1 MNDVSRAGSLHDL
14 IQAALAKADA
24 ESNTL
29 IAALLSE
36 CVDILD
42 RQSHRGSPTS
52 RRKPDA

>member
-1 MNDVSRAGSLHDL
+1 MNDVSRAASLHAL

-24 ESNTL
+24 ENNTL

-42 RQSHRGSPTS
+42 RQS
-52 RRKPDA
+52 RR

>member
-1 MNDVSRAGSLHDL
+1 MNDLSCVASLPDL

-24 ESNTL
+24 EDNSL

-42 RQSHRGSPTS
+42 RQSRRGSPLT
-52 RRKPDA
+52 RRQPNV

>member
-1 MNDVSRAGSLHDL
+1 MNDVSCAVSLPDL

-24 ESNTL
+24 ENNSL

-42 RQSHRGSPTS
+42 RPVAD
-52 RRKPDA
+52 RR